1 MLINIYMK
9 TLQNVLDYWFSTPND
24 YQKWFFSGSSLDNY
38 IKKEFEPLLLEVLNN
53 NKKYNPKNTKEILA
67 KIILLDQFS
76 RHIYRNSSKAYES
89 DNISLNLSLKLLNDS
104 TINDLSSVEQLF
116 ALMPLQHSENIQHK
130 NILLTFASNKLNTSK
145 EFDKHIYSSIIEHTK
160 NHRTVLELFGRY
172 PKRNQFLGIKSTP
185 EEILYMKE
193 FQNRDY

>member
-1 MLINIYMK
+1 MS
-9 TLQNVLDYWFSTPND
+9 TLQKVLDYWFSTPND

-38 IKKEFEPLLLEVLNN
+38 IKIEFEPLLLEVLDN

-76 RHIYRNSSKAYES
+76 RHMYRNSDKAYAC
-89 DNISLNLSLKLLNDS
+89 DIISLNLSLKMLNNS
-104 TINDLSSVEQLF
+104 TINELSSVEQLF

-130 NILLTFASNKLNTSK
+130 NILLTFANDKLNTSN
-145 EFDKHIYSSIIEHTK
+145 EYDKNIYSSIIEHTK

-172 PKRNQFLGIKSTP
+172 PKRNQFLGRVSTP
-185 EEILYMKE
+185 EEILYIKE
-193 FQNRDY
+193 FQHRDY